1 MRSFD
6 EQSIL
11 AHLPEKMRLDMA
23 LNVHYKTIKN
33 AKLFHGCDPGL
44 IKEIVGRLKPIIYL
58 PGDYICQK
66 GSVDSGARDGVDF
79 GQTSVPFLRLWA
91 RLSCSA
97 SEFICSFLFRLSSLP
112 SPPIIIIIIS

>member
-1 MRSFD
+1 MYLQYTWKTMRSFD

-66 GSVDSGARDGVDF
+66 GDVGKEMFIITTGQVQVVGGPDDSVVF
-79 GQTSVPFLRLWA
+79 V
-91 RLSCSA
+91 
-97 SEFICSFLFRLSSLP
+97 SEK
-112 SPPIIIIIIS
+112 